1 MQSGELIITG
11 KSRIIIPLNG
21 FPSEVRAHF
30 KDELEMVP
38 CNPHHAD
45 RLEYEVLV
53 SNMHRGGF
61 ALLIKWEVTGVREIK
76 WHVAY

>member
-11 KSRIIIPLNG
+11 KSRITIPLNG

-30 KDELEMVP
+30 KDELEMAP

-45 RLEYEVLV
+45 LLEYEVQI
-53 SNMHRGGF
+53 SNANRSGF
-61 ALLIKWEVTGVREIK
+61 VLLIKWDVTGVREIK

>member
-11 KSRIIIPLNG
+11 KNRISIPLNG

-30 KDELEMVP
+30 KDELEIVP
-38 CNPHHAD
+38 CNPHQAD
-45 RLEYEVLV
+45 TLEYEVHV
-53 SNMHRGGF
+53 SNTVRGGF
-61 ALLIKWEVTGVREIK
+61 VLLITWNVTGVREIK